1 MVDPFDA
8 FGGSDSDSDESDDDD
23 DVQTKKAQALLLAA
37 NRKGSNGTHKGSDA
51 KSETITTPGP
61 EGESPRAP
69 VDLTH
74 LEPCH
79 VAWDPALYVSPDIM
93 LVSSLPVGGGR
104 GYVALK
110 DLTPGTLVLVEE
122 AIMAW
127 PGEQLGQPLTLE
139 SVQRLFH
146 HPNATKI
153 VQCLEDFHPSKTVV
167 DSTVESDSPEQVET
181 MLESLQEKHKSDPL
195 LAQLEKD
202 AQSVSIKNRD
212 GSVLS
217 ANDILRLFLAL
228 RYNGL
233 ESGIYTH
240 VAMLNH
246 NCQPNCVKFLPG
258 SEQSDLPSTYS
269 EVRTTCG
276 VKAGES
282 LTISYMPKL
291 VSHASRRRHL
301 WEQHRF
307 DIGVNMKANLRRM
320 EIINS
325 GLPSSSKEYVDEDSL
340 SSRIERSI
348 AEMELLYATIKD
360 SLEQAPFN
368 IVESWEQA
376 KALEVTSLEL
386 LAESERQLHNDNQLL
401 LIPCLVMHLH
411 ACELVIDQDAKNQSL
426 SHTQRCKLLCRTVS
440 TALRLVELQ
449 KLFWGDC
456 HFDVART
463 YLDLSQAIEELL
475 GQSQLQLL
483 IALEPNR
490 SDLKSFRDW
499 SAFEYRCRK
508 EHERIKDCYPRDALE
523 YIRKDRMIKEG

>member
-1 MVDPFDA
+1 MAAPFDA
-8 FGGSDSDSDESDDDD
+8 FGESDSDSDENDEDDED
-23 DVQTKKAQALLLAA
+23 DVRTKKAQALLLVA
-37 NRKGSNGTHKGSDA
+37 NRKGGSSTHKRHDESG
-51 KSETITTPGP
+51 ETIATSGLG
-61 EGESPRAP
+61 GESTLDP

-74 LEPCH
+74 LEPCQ
-79 VAWDPALYVSPDIM
+79 VSWDPPLYVSPDIM

-110 DLTPGTLVLVEE
+110 DLKPGALVLVEE
-122 AIMAW
+122 AIMSW
-127 PGEQLGQPLTLE
+127 PDEQLGQPLTLE

-146 HPNATKI
+146 QPNATKI
-153 VQCLEDFHPSKTVV
+153 VHCLEDFHPSKAAV

-181 MLESLQEKHKSDPL
+181 MLESLQEKHKADPI
-195 LAQLEKD
+195 LAQLTKD
-202 AQSVSIKNRD
+202 AQSMSIKHRD

-217 ANDILRLFLAL
+217 ANDMLRLFLAL

-233 ESGIYTH
+233 ESGLYTH

-246 NCQPNCVKFLPG
+246 DCKPNCVKFLPNSG
-258 SEQSDLPSTYS
+258 QSDLPSTYS

-307 DIGVNMKANLRRM
+307 DIGVNMKADLRRM
-320 EIINS
+320 EIING
-325 GLPSSSKEYVDEDSL
+325 GLPSSSKEYADEESL

-348 AEMELLYATIKD
+348 AEMELMYATIKD
-360 SLEQAPFN
+360 SLDQPPSNSAEN
-368 IVESWEQA
+368 WEHA

-386 LAESERQLHNDNQLL
+386 LEESERQLHNNNHLL
-401 LIPCLVMHLH
+401 LIPCLVLHLD
-411 ACELVIDQDAKNQSL
+411 ACELVIDQDAKRQSL
-426 SHTQRCKLLCRTVS
+426 SHTQRCKLLSRTVS

-475 GQSQLQLL
+475 GESQLQLL
-483 IALEPNR
+483 TALELNR
-490 SDLKSFRDW
+490 GDLKTFRDW
-499 SAFEYRCRK
+499 SAFEHKCRK

-523 YIRKDRMIKEG
+523 YIRKG